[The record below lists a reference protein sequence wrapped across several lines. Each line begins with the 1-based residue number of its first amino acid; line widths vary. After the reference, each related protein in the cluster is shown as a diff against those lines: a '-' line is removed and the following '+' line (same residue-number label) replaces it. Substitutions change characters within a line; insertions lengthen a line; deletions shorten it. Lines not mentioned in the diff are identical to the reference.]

1 MPAISYQ
8 TIQKRVKALGGYS
21 QGGHRRAAN
30 ELATLLTESDGY
42 GFEDFSLEEAFKGL
56 VPGGSDSF
64 HMLNPKHGVS
74 LFESESAL
82 DLTAFSAL
90 TSRVIFTRVKEGYTS
105 PEFIGSRVVQTIPS
119 RLVRE
124 RMPGLGGVPDQFAT
138 AINELE
144 DIPYATI
151 DDEEIESVATE
162 KRARILAISK
172 EAIFFDRTGALG
184 TVSAKLG
191 EALGRRKEKRILD
204 TMYGLT
210 SAPNQ
215 GVSYIYKGTTYG
227 SYQTSTPWINDIAS
241 NALVAWDDVDECE
254 SLLGQMLDPTTGD
267 PMDVMA
273 KHALV
278 MPAKRKTAET
288 IFNAIQVQS
297 VPALAARGN
306 LTIASNPVAG
316 IQYFTSAQAYRQ
328 VIASGIAAA
337 NAANYWLYGDLTKA
351 FGYVENWPITVVRAP
366 ENSEAEFKQDIAAR
380 FKVSERGTPV
390 VLEPR
395 AVIRSRA

>member
-1 MPAISYQ
+1 MISHQ
-8 TIQKRVKALGGYS
+8 TIQKRVRALGGY
-21 QGGHRRAAN
+21 QAGGHRKASI
-30 ELATLLTESDGY
+30 ELAQLLTESDR
-42 GFEDFSLEEAFKGL
+42 FSVEDFSLEEAFRGL
-56 VPGGSDSF
+56 VPGGNDNF
-64 HMLNPKHGVS
+64 HMLSPKAGVS

-82 DLTAFSAL
+82 DMTAFSAL
-90 TSRVIFTRVKEGYTS
+90 TSRVIFSRLKEGYTS
-105 PEFIGSRVVQTIPS
+105 PEFVASRIAQTISS
-119 RLVRE
+119 RLERE

-138 AINELE
+138 AIHELE

-151 DDEEIESVATE
+151 DDEEIESVKTE

-184 TVSAKLG
+184 SVSARLG

-241 NALVAWDDVDECE
+241 NALDTWNDVDECE
-254 SLLGQMLDPTTGD
+254 ALLGQMLDPTTGD
-267 PMDVMA
+267 PMDIMA

-297 VPALAARGN
+297 VPALAARGS
-306 LTIASNPVAG
+306 LTVASNPVAG

-328 VIASGIAAA
+328 VIASGVAAA
-337 NAANYWLYGDLTKA
+337 NAANYWLYGDLTRA
-351 FGYVENWPITVVRAP
+351 FGYVENWPITISRAP
-366 ENSEAEFKQDIAAR
+366 ENSEAEFKQDVAVR

-395 AVIRSRA
+395 AVIRCRA